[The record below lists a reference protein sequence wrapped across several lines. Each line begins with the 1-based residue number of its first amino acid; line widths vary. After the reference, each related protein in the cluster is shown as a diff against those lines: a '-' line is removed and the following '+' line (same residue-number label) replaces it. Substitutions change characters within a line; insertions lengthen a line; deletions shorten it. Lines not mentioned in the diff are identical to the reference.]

1 MTAIEELKAEHE
13 AVLLTIRILDKITSK
28 LEAGQAIDI
37 RHLDQIL
44 EFLKVFV
51 DQCHHG
57 KEEKV
62 LFPAMEEAGIP
73 REGGPLGVMFYEHDQ
88 GRSFVQGLR
97 SGVEDYR
104 DGKDKAIAE
113 ISKYAQNYGQL
124 LTAHIDKE
132 NNVLYVMAERVLSS
146 DKMAEMAEAFAVIE
160 ETEIGPNKHAEFH
173 RTLHALRDVYLTD

>member
-1 MTAIEELKAEHE
+1 MGMTAIEELKAEHE

-28 LEAGQAIDI
+28 L
-37 RHLDQIL
+37 
-44 EFLKVFV
+44 
-51 DQCHHG
+51 
-57 KEEKV
+57 
-62 LFPAMEEAGIP
+62 EAGIP